1 MKLFAIAIAWFI
13 ASWFLY
19 DITAFVV
26 GMPRQATP
34 MVALAIAI
42 TVMLALR
49 GTSLAR
55 STTRLGVG
63 STQSNL
69 PQLN

>member
-1 MKLFAIAIAWFI
+1 MKIFAIAIAWFF

-19 DITAFVV
+19 DVSAFVV

-34 MVALAIAI
+34 IVALAIAI
-42 TVMLALR
+42 TVALALR
-49 GTSLAR
+49 GTSFAR
-55 STTRLGVG
+55 SSTRLGVG
-63 STQSNL
+63 TTQSNL

>member
-1 MKLFAIAIAWFI
+1 MKIFAIVTAWFF

-19 DITAFVV
+19 DFTAFVV

-34 MVALAIAI
+34 MVALAVAI
-42 TVMLALR
+42 TISLALR
-49 GTSLAR
+49 GTSFNR
-55 STTRLGVG
+55 PSVTLGVG
-63 STQSNL
+63 SKEPNL

>member
-1 MKLFAIAIAWFI
+1 
-13 ASWFLY
+13 
-19 DITAFVV
+19 V
-26 GMPRQATP
+26 
-34 MVALAIAI
+34 VALAIAI